1 MFTLYIVNSRTVRA
15 CTAQKTG
22 AFDTQLSQ
30 LSNALHSEP
39 PLNDHWYS
47 CPPTARA
54 LATRKGAYA
63 NASSGKL
70 KSSSVT
76 VVLRDEYPPNAR
88 TCPRIMPARCGNYPP
103 PRAPRPAATAVPRE
117 AAKSSQRAL
126 ALRSGAELSSGA
138 WPTPGH
144 VQHRYSAPS
153 PMPRTRRPR
162 DIGANPP
169 PI

>member
-47 CPPTARA
+47 CPPTAGA

-63 NASSGKL
+63 NASSGQLKIKL
-70 KSSSVT
+70 SDTRLERSKLVK
-76 VVLRDEYPPNAR
+76 NAL
-88 TCPRIMPARCGNYPP
+88 
-103 PRAPRPAATAVPRE
+103 E
-117 AAKSSQRAL
+117 
-126 ALRSGAELSSGA
+126 
-138 WPTPGH
+138 
-144 VQHRYSAPS
+144 
-153 PMPRTRRPR
+153 
-162 DIGANPP
+162 
-169 PI
+169 